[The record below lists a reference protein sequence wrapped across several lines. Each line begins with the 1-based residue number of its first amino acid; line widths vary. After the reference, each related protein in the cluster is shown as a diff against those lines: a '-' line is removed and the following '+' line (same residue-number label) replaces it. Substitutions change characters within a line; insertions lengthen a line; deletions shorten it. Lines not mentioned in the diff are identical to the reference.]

1 MKSITLYFKQ
11 GSSDKVYRAAIEQR
25 EGGHVV
31 TYAYGRRGST
41 MTTGTKT
48 PEPVSLGEA
57 IVILDK
63 LEWQKKAKGY
73 TEGPDAT
80 PYAGNNGSKPT
91 GILPQLLNAVSVED
105 AEVLLNDDRYLLQP
119 KMDGRRCLLQKSGA
133 RVLGINRRGL
143 EVSIPETLRRSGEQ
157 LPGDWIIDCELI
169 GDTLHAFDLLEHDG
183 SLRSQPYRDRLVA
196 LLNLLM
202 SGQAPAIRY
211 LAAVSGSSTKRFV
224 FEDCREQGG
233 EGVVFKQMDA
243 PYIPGR
249 PASGGSQF
257 KHKFVETASVIITAI
272 NKKRSVA
279 MGLYRNDELVPAGN
293 VTIPP
298 NQPVPETGAVADVRY
313 LHAMPGS
320 NALYQPVFLGVRDD
334 IDPSE
339 CTVDQLKFRQ
349 EAMEVAA

>member
-1 MKSITLYFKQ
+1 MRSITLYFKQ
-11 GSSDKVYRAAIEQR
+11 GGSDKVYRAAIEKR

-31 TYAYGRRGST
+31 TFAYGRRGST

-48 PEPVSLGEA
+48 PKPVGLGEA
-57 IVILDK
+57 LVILDK
-63 LEWQKKAKGY
+63 LEWQKKARGY

-80 PYAGNNGSKPT
+80 PYAGNNDSKPT
-91 GILPQLLNAVSVED
+91 GILPQLLNAVSVDD

-119 KMDGRRCLLQKSGA
+119 KMDGRRCLLQKTGT
-133 RVLGINRRGL
+133 RLIGINRRGL
-143 EVSIPETLRRSGEQ
+143 ETPIPETLRRSGEQ
-157 LPGDWIIDCELI
+157 LPGDWIIDGELI

-183 SLRSQPYRDRLVA
+183 SLRPQPYRERLVA

-211 LAAVSGSSTKRFV
+211 LAAVSGRPTKRCV
-224 FEDCREQGG
+224 FEDSQEQGG

-249 PASGGSQF
+249 PNSGGSQL

-272 NKKRSVA
+272 NKKRSVG
-279 MGLYRNDELVPAGN
+279 MGLYRGDKLVPAGN
-293 VTIPP
+293 VTIPA
-298 NQPVPETGAVADVRY
+298 NQPIPEAGRVAEVRY
-313 LHAMPGS
+313 LYAIEGS

-334 IDPSE
+334 IAPIE

-349 EAMEVAA
+349 EPVEVAA

>member
-11 GSSDKVYRAAIEQR
+11 GSSDKVYRAAIEKC

-31 TYAYGRRGST
+31 TFAYGRRGST

-48 PEPVSLGEA
+48 PKPVGLGDA

-63 LEWQKKAKGY
+63 LEAQKRAKGY
-73 TEGPDAT
+73 TDGPDAT
-80 PYAGNNGSKPT
+80 PYAGINDNKPT
-91 GILPQLLNAVSVED
+91 GILPQLLNAISVDD

-143 EVSIPETLRRSGEQ
+143 ETSIPETLRRSGEQ
-157 LPGDWIIDCELI
+157 LPGDWIIDGELI

-183 SLRSQPYRDRLVA
+183 SLRAQPYRERLVA

-202 SGQAPAIRY
+202 SGQAPTIRY
-211 LAAVSGSSTKRFV
+211 LAAVSGTPTKRRV
-224 FEDCREQGG
+224 FEDCQEQGG

-249 PASGGSQF
+249 PASGGAQL

-279 MGLYRNDELVPAGN
+279 MGLYRGDKLVPAGN
-293 VTIPP
+293 VTIPA
-298 NQPVPETGAVADVRY
+298 NRSIPEAGRVAEVRY
-313 LHAMPGS
+313 LYAMPGS

-334 IDPSE
+334 IAPIE

-349 EAMEVAA
+349 EPVEVAA